1 MANYQLLKADIDE
14 KVYENAQQKITG
26 ANLNAV
32 LNAMVTTLGAEYQF
46 AGVATI
52 DTNPENPDA
61 KVFYFANGKG
71 TYTNFGGLE
80 VTEDEVVVLYWDS
93 AWHKVATGIA
103 SQEKLSELEQEQIQG
118 GIYDVTA
125 NNDGVTF
132 SSLSEL
138 LSSENLSTLIPVDV
152 RCGGM
157 SIRFVQSSDNKYVQ
171 FRYMETTTTGIPNP
185 FLDTV
190 NWQSE
195 QVDSVP
201 VKMSKN
207 LAESGGIERSIE
219 ESVGLSIDL
228 SRGYYDPS
236 GNIIIDN
243 PGYGHTNVLEENF
256 IRENWNITPNSLI
269 VWNNNALTWKYWSKR
284 QQIKKFDHIA
294 YNFQTKKSNA
304 VCIRTSYLYN
314 REQYISELVG
324 NSPMGTSA
332 STITSA
338 VAEHESDIIL
348 LNNKLGAS
356 FILTQGYYNTSGVII
371 DSVVYGHTDI
381 LNESVVRTNWSI
393 TPNSVAAWKGSTFKF
408 QYWPNIEKIGEFD
421 KISYNF
427 QTTERSVYNL
437 TPTILSDKVVTL
449 ETKIGN
455 THLNTSAETITE
467 AINELNSYTKRGAI
481 DFAGKKVAIIGDSI
495 STNGNLT
502 AQNPYGNVPEIIIQ
516 SEDIGVTLQAY
527 PTYYDIGVTVGG
539 HEIVSSDVGTEL
551 TFVPIAEDVGKMI
564 GKPLT
569 YNPAST
575 IVWWE
580 ILQQQLGIVPIPVC
594 WSGSS
599 ITSHEGNTD
608 NLKTSYAWHDAT
620 IRKCGI
626 RIPGTMT
633 RTAPDIVLIYRGTND
648 FSHVPFTKITP
659 NYYDAV
665 PWRYPDTDVI
675 ADGYGYLQGLC
686 LTVKKLRTAY
696 PNAIIFLCTMNTFKR
711 VDDSLFAIDND
722 LNTLP
727 QYSKAI
733 RETADFLGCGV
744 IEFDKD
750 GITYENCY
758 SEGYITDSETH
769 PTHPSNKG
777 HKVMGNRAILDLIM
791 KCNSLS

>member
-1 MANYQLLKADIDE
+1 MAKIPIILEPGRADGKLATSGAIFDENKGMFQSEINDIQDTLNSDNPNKPLSAKQGKILKELLDTKVIEAGSVPIDTEPIEGNITHLVNSDGLAKKFNKHNTEIILGSVYDISSHND
-14 KVYENAQQKITG
+14 G
-26 ANLNAV
+26 AVFESLQALLSNTNLN
-32 LNAMVTTLGAEYQF
+32 
-46 AGVATI
+46 
-52 DTNPENPDA
+52 
-61 KVFYFANGKG
+61 
-71 TYTNFGGLE
+71 
-80 VTEDEVVVLYWDS
+80 
-93 AWHKVATGIA
+93 
-103 SQEKLSELEQEQIQG
+103 
-118 GIYDVTA
+118 
-125 NNDGVTF
+125 
-132 SSLSEL
+132 
-138 LSSENLSTLIPVDV
+138 TLIPTSV
-152 RCGGM
+152 RHGGM
-157 SIRFVQSSDNKYVQ
+157 SIRFIQGSVQNSDNKYKQ
-171 FRYMETTTTGIPNP
+171 YRYMGTTVIGNPNP

-195 QVDSVP
+195 QVDSIP

-207 LAESGGIERSIE
+207 LVESGGIERSIE

-228 SRGYYDPS
+228 SRGYYDPL
-236 GNIIIDN
+236 GNIVDSV
-243 PGYGHTNVLEENF
+243 GYGHTNVLEENF
-256 IRENWNITPNSLI
+256 IRENWNITPNSVI
-269 VWNNNALTWKYWSKR
+269 VWNNNVITRKYWEQR
-284 QQIKKFDHIA
+284 EQIKKFDHIA
-294 YNFQTKKSNA
+294 YNFQTTKSNA

-332 STITSA
+332 STITGA
-338 VAEHESDIIL
+338 VAKHESDITL
-348 LNNKLGAS
+348 LNSKLGTS
-356 FILTQGYYNTSGVII
+356 FILTQGYYNYSGII
-371 DSVVYGHTDI
+371 VDSVGYGHTDI
-381 LNESVVRTNWSI
+381 LNESVVRTNWNI

-408 QYWPNIEKIGEFD
+408 QYWFNIEKIGEFD

-437 TPTILSDKVVTL
+437 TPTILSEKVVTL

-455 THLNTSAETITE
+455 TPLNTSAETITG
-467 AINELNSYTKRGAI
+467 AINELNSYVMKGAM

-516 SEDIGVTLQAY
+516 SEDVGVTLQAY
-527 PTYYDIGVTVGG
+527 PTYYDIGVIVGG
-539 HEIVSSDVGTEL
+539 HEIVLSDVGTEL
-551 TFVPIAEDVGKMI
+551 TFVPIAEDVGKMV
-564 GKPLT
+564 GKPLS

-608 NLKTSYAWHDAT
+608 KLKTSYAWHDAT

-626 RIPGTMT
+626 RTPGTMT

-665 PWRYPDTDVI
+665 PWRYPNTDVI

-777 HKVMGNRAILDLIM
+777 HKVMGNRAILDLTT